1 MYEVV
6 DSYKIYRPKVSK
18 KALCRSR
25 INVTWDIPDKELAD
39 KCIEEGINNGLYEF
53 KGHRTVGGF
62 RASLFTPIP
71 DEAVYRL
78 ADFL

>member
-1 MYEVV
+1 L
-6 DSYKIYRPKVSK
+6 DNS
-18 KALCRSR
+18 
-25 INVTWDIPDKELAD
+25 LAE
-39 KCIEEGINNGLYEF
+39 KCIEEGIKNELYEF

-78 ADFL
+78 ADFLEDFGKKY

>member
-1 MYEVV
+1 M
-6 DSYKIYRPKVSK
+6 DNS
-18 KALCRSR
+18 
-25 INVTWDIPDKELAD
+25 LAE
-39 KCIEEGINNGLYEF
+39 KCIEEGIKNELYEF

-78 ADFL
+78 ADFLEDFGKKY